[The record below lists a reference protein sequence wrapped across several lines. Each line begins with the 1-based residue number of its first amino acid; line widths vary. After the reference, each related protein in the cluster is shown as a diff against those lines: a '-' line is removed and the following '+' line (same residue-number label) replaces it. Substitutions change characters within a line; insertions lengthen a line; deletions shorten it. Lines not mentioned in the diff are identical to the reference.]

1 VFKERATDCICDKT
15 IPFCVCNHKSDV
27 KLVSKKPI
35 IATKEELDNN
45 KRSSSAKLRVI
56 EKK

>member
-1 VFKERATDCICDKT
+1 M
-15 IPFCVCNHKSDV
+15 
-27 KLVSKKPI
+27 VSKKPI
-35 IATKEELDNN
+35 VATKEELDNN